1 MPSKNA
7 VCQQR
12 GEVTRFSQCSMG
24 DGAPHHGLPIARTQN
39 TANRTSVGMGKAAHG
54 QTIFIS

>member
-7 VCQQR
+7 LFQQR

-24 DGAPHHGLPIARTQN
+24 DGVRHHALPIARTQN
-39 TANRTSVGMGKAAHG
+39 TANRTGAEMEKAAHG
-54 QTIFIS
+54 QMMFIS